1 MHNNKL
7 YLLHIISDYSKI
19 KSVILYE
26 MNQNSMCAIFDNIK
40 SYYNININKTFK
52 FAFCMQKKYKKQ
64 TNPSLLV
71 LQEVRVYWP
80 NILLIISMM

>member
-40 SYYNININKTFK
+40 LYYNMNINKTL
-52 FAFCMQKKYKKQ
+52 KYC
-64 TNPSLLV
+64 
-71 LQEVRVYWP
+71 
-80 NILLIISMM
+80 ILYAKII